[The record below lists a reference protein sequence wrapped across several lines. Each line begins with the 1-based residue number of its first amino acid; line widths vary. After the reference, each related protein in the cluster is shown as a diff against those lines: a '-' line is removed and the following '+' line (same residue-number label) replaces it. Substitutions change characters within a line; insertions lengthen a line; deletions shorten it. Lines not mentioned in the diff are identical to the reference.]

1 MDTGL
6 KGGALVLRLKLYG
19 DTHESR
25 NMINGHFHAKEF
37 ADSGSLSA
45 VETVV
50 SARLLLVMR
59 TMYIVLENR
68 SEVSRAA
75 KSEYNS
81 GCPVRSS

>member
-25 NMINGHFHAKEF
+25 NMINGHFRVKEF

-75 KSEYNS
+75 KGEYNS
-81 GCPVRSS
+81 GCPVRRS